1 MALADPQSVTIN
13 ATPHSLPRV
22 GSGDGTGS
30 FRKDD
35 ASIEL
40 LATHKVANRSRHT
53 IRLNHSKVAV
63 DPLVPTVSRP
73 YSMSI
78 IVTIDTP
85 VNQGYSNTEIK
96 QTVEGLLGW
105 FTASS
110 SANLIKVIGGE
121 S

>member
-13 ATPHSLPRV
+13 AIANSLPRV
-22 GSGDGTGS
+22 SSGDGFGG

-35 ASIEL
+35 GSVEL
-40 LATHKVANRSRHT
+40 LASHKVGNRARHT
-53 IRLNHSKVAV
+53 IRLNHNKVAV
-63 DPLVPTVSRP
+63 DPLVSTVNRP
-73 YSMSI
+73 YSMSV
-78 IVTIDTP
+78 IVTVDTP
-85 VNQGYSNTEIK
+85 VNQGYTNTEIK

-110 SANLIKVIGGE
+110 SANLIKIIGGE